1 MTGRF
6 SPPVAVKTA
15 VALVVPIRVA
25 SVLAAP
31 VRLGVTVQAF
41 APAGTRTVEVTN
53 LPVPSTVRPGAT
65 MVRSIVAM
73 SSA

>member
-6 SPPVAVKTA
+6 SPPVAVNTA

-41 APAGTRTVEVTN
+41 APAGTRTVDVTN
-53 LPVPSTVRPGAT
+53 LPVTVRPGAT